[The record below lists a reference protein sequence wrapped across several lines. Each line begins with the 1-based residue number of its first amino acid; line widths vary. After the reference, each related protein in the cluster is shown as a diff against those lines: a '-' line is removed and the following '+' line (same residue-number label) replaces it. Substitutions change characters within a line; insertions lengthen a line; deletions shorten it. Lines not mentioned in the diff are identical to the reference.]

1 MKAAA
6 LTKAAHYPNQDNFTL
21 DTNLKLFAVFDGMGG
36 YEGGAVAAKLAA
48 SVVWEEILSHT
59 FQKQMIDLEKLLKAA
74 LISAAKAI
82 VDDGQIHKRPDQ
94 GTTATIVKILNS
106 KAVIANVGDSR
117 CYGLDKNGKL
127 IRLTADHGIL
137 DELLKKGQIPEKI
150 AVKIDQAKNLEDLE
164 ADELSI
170 FNQRNIVTN
179 ALSQYFDTDN
189 IYFSD
194 VLLKDF
200 KMFVLTS
207 DGVHDNLTDE
217 EIKTILLKQ
226 KSTKAAA
233 KNLIDTAYKVS
244 RQNTLRSKPDDI
256 TAVVISLAS

>member
-1 MKAAA
+1 MHAAA
-6 LTKAAHYPNQDNFTL
+6 LTKPAHYPNQDNFIA
-21 DTNLKLFAVFDGMGG
+21 DEKLKLFAVFDGMGG

-59 FQKQMIDLEKLLKAA
+59 FQKPMVDLADILRTT

-82 VDDGQIHKRPDQ
+82 VDDGAIHKRPDQ

-106 KAVIANVGDSR
+106 KAVITNVGDSR
-117 CYGLDKNGKL
+117 CYGLNKSDKL
-127 IRLTADHGIL
+127 IRLTQDHGIL

-150 AVKIDQAKNLEDLE
+150 AVKIDQAKKLEELE
-164 ADELSI
+164 PSELSI

-200 KMFVLTS
+200 KILVLTS

-217 EIKTILLKQ
+217 EIRTILLEQKIKKQ
-226 KSTKAAA
+226 I
-233 KNLIDTAYKVS
+233 NP
-244 RQNTLRSKPDDI
+244 RS
-256 TAVVISLAS
+256 VF

>member
-6 LTKAAHYPNQDNFTL
+6 LTKAAHYPNQDNFTV

-59 FQKQMIDLEKLLKAA
+59 FQKQMTDLGKILKAS

-82 VDDGQIHKRPDQ
+82 VDDGAIHKRADQ
-94 GTTATIVKILNS
+94 GTTATIVLISNS
-106 KAVIANVGDSR
+106 KAIIANVGDSR
-117 CYGLDKNGKL
+117 CYGLTKKGKL
-127 IRLTADHGIL
+127 KRLTTDHGVL
-137 DELLKKGQIPEKI
+137 DELVKI
-150 AVKIDQAKNLEDLE
+150 GKISPQVAEKIDQAKKLEELE
-164 ADELSI
+164 PSDLSI

-194 VLLKDF
+194 VLLRDF
-200 KMFVLTS
+200 KMLILTS

-217 EIKTILLKQ
+217 EIRTILLEQ
-226 KSTKAAA
+226 KSPKAAA

-244 RQNTLRSKPDDI
+244 KGNSLRSKPDDI
-256 TAVVISLAS
+256 TAVVISL